1 VKLKSLSDS
10 GAVSGAAIAAS
21 GAALALA
28 LLALAGCQE
37 KDMGQSYL
45 QKTGES
51 SRQSSFFT
59 PPPGDMVEDKET
71 GLTVIKGVLNI
82 NFSPKVSREEAEK
95 TIKAAGGQV
104 VGFDY
109 SVNFFQAKF
118 PLDQEALDKKR
129 LELLGKPGIEMA
141 SIAAVSVHKDPYYVK

>member
-1 VKLKSLSDS
+1 VKPKNRLISS
-10 GAVSGAAIAAS
+10 AAS
-21 GAALALA
+21 GAAKASGAAFALA
-28 LLALAGCQE
+28 LLALAGCPE
-37 KDMGQSYL
+37 KDMSQSYL
-45 QKTGES
+45 QKTGDGA
-51 SRQSSFFT
+51 RQSSFFN
-59 PPPGDMVEDKET
+59 PSPEDMIEDKET

-82 NFSPKVSREEAEK
+82 NFSPKISREEAEK

-104 VGFDY
+104 VGYDY